1 MEASTLAKE
10 LVAAKQEASR
20 IRKLER
26 KNLKEKLRIY
36 HLETEMQQLMAKA
49 PLAEWKPTT
58 PVFDLKFTSPDA
70 LYDPSGQTVRVGN
83 PHTLS

>member
-1 MEASTLAKE
+1 METSTRAKE
-10 LVAAKQEASR
+10 LVAAKEEASR

-58 PVFDLKFTSPDA
+58 PVFDLKFNFDA
-70 LYDPSGQTVRVGN
+70 LYDPSGQPVRVGN